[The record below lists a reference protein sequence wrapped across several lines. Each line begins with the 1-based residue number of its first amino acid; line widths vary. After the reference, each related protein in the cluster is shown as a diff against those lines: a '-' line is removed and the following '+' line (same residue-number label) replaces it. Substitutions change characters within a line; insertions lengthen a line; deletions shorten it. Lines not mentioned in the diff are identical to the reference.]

1 MKITFKIIISLVV
14 FGAYFAFLNTFGV
27 ELGLDAA
34 MQQME
39 NVELSYSPSAFM
51 RAVNNYG
58 WIAIAAF
65 NLLLFNKEILLLVNK
80 IKKNTIQ
87 EENS

>member
-1 MKITFKIIISLVV
+1 MKIVFKILISLIA
-14 FGAYFAFLNTFGV
+14 FGAYFAFINTFGV

-39 NVELSYSPSAFM
+39 NVELSYAPSAFM

-58 WIAIAAF
+58 WIIIVVF
-65 NLLLFNKEILLLVNK
+65 ELLLFRKEILLLVNK
-80 IKKNTIQ
+80 IKKNTM